1 MPACSIVGWGLDW
14 RERFSSRW
22 LSCGWSLLGWW
33 ASSQMQ
39 GCLSVS
45 QPSPR
50 AASGHLDTDR
60 SRQRSRDV
68 VTSTE
73 RPSHLLSGSQLCQP
87 GPGGW
92 TTNDESEGSR
102 CCEAGGGQW
111 THTLGG
117 LGLGESWQ
125 ASWQSCSWGWGV
137 PVLGA
142 GPPGVFGILLCLENS
157 FEV

>member
-14 RERFSSRW
+14 RERFRSRW
-22 LSCGWSLLGWW
+22 LSCGWSLLGRW

-39 GCLSVS
+39 GGFAVS

-50 AASGHLDTDR
+50 AASGHLDTDK

-73 RPSHLLSGSQLCQP
+73 WLSHLLSGSQLCQP
-87 GPGGW
+87 GPGGGAK
-92 TTNDESEGSR
+92 NDENEGSR

-111 THTLGG
+111 THGWP
-117 LGLGESWQ
+117 GLGESWH
-125 ASWQSCSWGWGV
+125 ASWQCGSRGV
-137 PVLGA
+137 PVLDA
-142 GPPGVFGILLCLENS
+142 GPPGVFGILLCLENLL
-157 FEV
+157 EV